1 VAAAAVASVM
11 TEVTVG
17 RDPLQL
23 HQDVWLRSQSIIE
36 LRLRVKCRMHHRRY
50 YVHKTAV
57 GRVSKSE
64 YVPFLAEHHLWGT
77 TGAKFVY
84 GLFAKDGAGPRD
96 LVAVASLS
104 SGRTISRANCPF
116 QSFDLL
122 RLCMAKDA
130 TVVGGLA
137 KLLSTFVRHIAG
149 RGEGDRSGVEV
160 VMSINRDFR
169 HGNA

>member
-1 VAAAAVASVM
+1 
-11 TEVTVG
+11 
-17 RDPLQL
+17 
-23 HQDVWLRSQSIIE
+23 
-36 LRLRVKCRMHHRRY
+36 MHHRRY

-122 RLCMAKDA
+122 RLCTAKHA

-160 VMSINRDFR
+160 MMLINRDFR